1 MPSLC
6 KKRTFS
12 CLLCSLV
19 FGRSHACYPF
29 EELRE
34 KGRVGKVQLVR
45 YLEYQQIAVFQQYFA
60 SRITDWLIHCITVCP
75 LASRITVLR

>member
-1 MPSLC
+1 MPSC

-12 CLLCSLV
+12 CLLRSLV

-34 KGRVGKVQLVR
+34 ERTDWESSVR
-45 YLEYQQIAVFQQYFA
+45 LIFGISTDCCVSANTFA